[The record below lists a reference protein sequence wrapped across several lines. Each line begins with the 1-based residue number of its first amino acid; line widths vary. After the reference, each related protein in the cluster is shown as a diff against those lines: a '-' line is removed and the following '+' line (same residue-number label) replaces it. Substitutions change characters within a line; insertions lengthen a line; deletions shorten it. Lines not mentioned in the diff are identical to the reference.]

1 MVVAQEFPEDWEYSG
16 GELEKTLKVRVT
28 CPYCKHK
35 FEVEIGESWYNIGFS
50 INCPKCGRSFPINM
64 YGEIIGVVGPK

>member
-1 MVVAQEFPEDWEYSG
+1 MAAQEFPEDWEYSG

-50 INCPKCGRSFPINM
+50 INCPKCGRSFPVNM
-64 YGEIIGVVGPK
+64 YGEVIGVVGPK